1 MGFKRGAIHL
11 VKFDPVKGVEPGKI
25 RPAVIFQDQELLDIN
40 YKTVIVIP
48 LTSNLCGCY
57 PLRVRIT
64 KRGNLRKDSDAMVD
78 QIRAVDR
85 SRIYP
90 EVLAE
95 LSSEELEK
103 LGEALK
109 IVTGIG
115 LL

>member
-1 MGFKRGAIHL
+1 
-11 VKFDPVKGVEPGKI
+11 
-25 RPAVIFQDQELLDIN
+25 
-40 YKTVIVIP
+40 
-48 LTSNLCGCY
+48 
-57 PLRVRIT
+57 
-64 KRGNLRKDSDAMVD
+64 MVD